1 MIPPIG
7 PKIGYDLIVMFSG
20 GCLLDEEMEVLRVR
34 NISWNIN
41 SQIVI
46 FSFFYRLCLEP
57 KKHKEI
63 KYRGKVE
70 EKKN

>member
-7 PKIGYDLIVMFSG
+7 PKIRYDLIVMFSS

-34 NISWNIN
+34 DIPWNIN

-46 FSFFYRLCLEP
+46 FSFFYKLCLEP
-57 KKHKEI
+57 KNYKEI